1 MGQRGS
7 KALTVLFL
15 LIIAAIAGALFLNYQ
30 DLARRT
36 LIDNRQAIGSF
47 AQADTLNE
55 ATVVAGFES
64 ALDENKVAEG
74 ERLEDKY
81 GYSFQ
86 STRQQHNLQR
96 FLFRMVLILSISGLL
111 LLVIWWI
118 SRKQQK
124 TLESNLL
131 FLSERFEEE
140 KRRNTVLLERRKSE
154 EENVKAVITDIT
166 HQLKTPIASLKMSL
180 EIAGSDSFSIEE
192 RQQFFMQG
200 SNQIDKLDLMLDSM
214 AKLSQLE
221 AELISIEPT
230 AFSLKELITRVVSSL
245 IMKALNKDIEIE
257 VDIEADHLIV
267 ADRKWTT
274 EAVSNILENAIKY
287 SPKKTVITVKGT
299 ILPSYALIEVM
310 DEGKGIPKE
319 EVNLIYRRF
328 YRGKDAAVLENEG
341 SGVGLYLA
349 RKIIE
354 EQGGIIMMKDCQP
367 QGANFQLTIPL
378 ALDANTAVIES

>member
-15 LIIAAIAGALFLNYQ
+15 LIIAVITGALFLNYQ

-36 LIDNRQAIGSF
+36 LIDNRQALGSF
-47 AQADTLNE
+47 AQADMLDE

-64 ALDENKVAEG
+64 ALDESKVAEG

-86 STRQQHNLQR
+86 DTRQQQNLQR

-131 FLSERFEEE
+131 LLSERFEEE
-140 KRRNTVLLERRKSE
+140 KRRNAVLLERRKSE

-230 AFSLKELITRVVSSL
+230 AFSLKELVTQVVSSL

-257 VDIEADHLIV
+257 VDIEADHLII

-287 SPKKTVITVKGT
+287 SPKRTAVTVRGT

-310 DEGKGIPKE
+310 DEGPGIPKE

-328 YRGKDAAVLENEG
+328 YRGKNATVLENEG

-378 ALDANTAVIES
+378 ALNINTTVIKS